1 MGVVVLGARG
11 QLARHLRRVMPEAAY
26 WGRDTLDIADLGALE
41 ARLTDTRPRAI
52 INAAAYTAVDAAE
65 SDRGAAWRLNA
76 EAPAA
81 IARAAEAAGATL
93 VQISTDYV
101 FDGRAER
108 PYSVDAPVNPL
119 SVYGASKLAGELA
132 VRDLCTRHW
141 VLRTSWLFGELGASF
156 VGTVLRLARGS
167 EPLRIVTDQI
177 GRPTYAGDLAALI
190 AALDAA
196 AASPRLPYGI
206 YHATGGPIVSRHAF
220 AERIVE
226 RACVLG
232 VLERTIPIEQ
242 ITSAAF
248 GAAARRPLYSVL
260 EASREIGE
268 VCDVRFDW
276 EAGLDTTLAAL
287 RAQGGDD
294 VSK

>member
-1 MGVVVLGARG
+1 MSIVVLGARG

-26 WGRDTLDIADLGALE
+26 WGRETLDIADLGALE
-41 ARLTDTRPRAI
+41 DGLVQARPRAI

-65 SDRGAAWRLNA
+65 HDRDAAWRLNA

-81 IARAAEAAGATL
+81 IARFAEAAGATL
-93 VQISTDYV
+93 VQVSTDYV

-108 PYSVDAPVNPL
+108 PYAADAPVNPL

-156 VGTVLRLARGS
+156 VGAVLRLARSG
-167 EPLRIVTDQI
+167 EPMRVVADQI
-177 GRPTYAGDLAALI
+177 GRPTYAGDLAAVI
-190 AALDAA
+190 AALDLT

-226 RACVLG
+226 RACALG
-232 VLERTIPIEQ
+232 VLERAVPVGQ

-248 GAAARRPLYSVL
+248 GAAAPRPLYSVL
-260 EASREIGE
+260 EESREIGE
-268 VCDVRFDW
+268 SCDVRFDW
-276 EAGLDTTLAAL
+276 EAGLDTTLAAM
-287 RAQGGDD
+287 RAQGSAD